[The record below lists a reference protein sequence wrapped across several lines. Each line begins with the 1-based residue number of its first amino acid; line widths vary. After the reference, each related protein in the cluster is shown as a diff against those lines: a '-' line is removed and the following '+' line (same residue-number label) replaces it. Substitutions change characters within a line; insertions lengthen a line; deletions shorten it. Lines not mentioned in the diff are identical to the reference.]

1 MIIIK
6 AKPMNLYS
14 IYKKAINNDLF
25 TLGEENIINFVNN
38 FKKNTIHN
46 NELTGITNIQTK
58 LTIRDIE
65 FQEIQR
71 ALSIDESTFSTSTIE
86 GIYME
91 QSDIDKYN
99 NGIKNERIDIDD
111 LHASMNLRELLDRLI
126 LPNML
131 TDQDIKD

>member
-25 TLGEENIINFVNN
+25 TLGEENIINSVNN

-46 NELTGITNIQTK
+46 NELTVITNIKTK

-65 FQEIQR
+65 LQEIQR
-71 ALSIDESTFSTSTIE
+71 ALSIDESTFSTPTIE
-86 GIYME
+86 GIYTE

-99 NGIKNERIDIDD
+99 NVIKN
-111 LHASMNLRELLDRLI
+111 
-126 LPNML
+126 
-131 TDQDIKD
+131 